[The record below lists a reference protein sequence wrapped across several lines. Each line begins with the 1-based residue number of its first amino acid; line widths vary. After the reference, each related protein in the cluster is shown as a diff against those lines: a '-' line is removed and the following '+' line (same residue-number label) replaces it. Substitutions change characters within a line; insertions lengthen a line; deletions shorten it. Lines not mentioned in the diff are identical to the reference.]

1 MSTTPTSSAN
11 DPTGDDASNVEP
23 QQMSVGRNYS
33 TVVATINSSLSYT
46 LKMMS
51 MKTMTRIQEVDKDT
65 RIQEGEKGTTI
76 QEDDI
81 TIHEGEKD
89 TRIQESKK
97 GTTTHEG
104 DKDTRIQEGD
114 KDTTIQE
121 GDRDTTI
128 APRINDQMQVPALD
142 SGDFPLVSRSKY
154 FAIPTFDVQQSYKK
168 LSNVF
173 SSAKVYP
180 TASTTAS
187 SNEQQQ
193 QQQLQQ
199 DLSQITAVQQLSE
212 MKDLPPKERFQLQ
225 VAMIIHDK
233 VELRVQDAAKLFDL
247 LDTTRTGSIGRT
259 EFISAY
265 DANPEFRRLVD
276 KYRDTALYLLTRKTL
291 VKHLLD
297 QIDSA
302 HDGQISRMEW
312 WDFVKSCIREDQV
325 HLKRLCLL
333 NKTAYGGR
341 GLETPRQGEG
351 FPSSLLCCID
361 VGWYADLWYF
371 QRNHHPLLAYLLC
384 DYGHP
389 LAYYDRFAIDFFCIS
404 FDLLVYALNH
414 VDGTAYLLAVLTA
427 ILLAVLR
434 ILLTYLFTQP
444 CLLVRHED
452 HVSCL
457 GRLYYCLVQP
467 IVDCMTSCVR
477 MLTYVLGVLF
487 LTLGII
493 ISVENVQ
500 RKFVIFWLISYGL
513 SYVTCILLDLLLTF
527 NTSATMLRFRE
538 RHVMCMGQL
547 GLSQWK
553 AQQTLV
559 KQRWLQLYSSSA
571 TTAMVADIESSADNA
586 VIQRKDRNGDGYIT
600 KLFRG

>member
-1 MSTTPTSSAN
+1 
-11 DPTGDDASNVEP
+11 
-23 QQMSVGRNYS
+23 MSVGRNYS

-51 MKTMTRIQEVDKDT
+51 MKTMTHEGEQDTAIHEGDKD
-65 RIQEGEKGTTI
+65 TTI
-76 QEDDI
+76 QEGD
-81 TIHEGEKD
+81 KD

-97 GTTTHEG
+97 GTTTH
-104 DKDTRIQEGD
+104 D
-114 KDTTIQE
+114 

-128 APRINDQMQVPALD
+128 APRTDDQMQVPALD
-142 SGDFPLVSRSKY
+142 SGDFPPVSRSKY

-193 QQQLQQ
+193 QQ
-199 DLSQITAVQQLSE
+199 DLNQITAVQQLSE

-341 GLETPRQGEG
+341 GLEAPRQGEG

-538 RHVMCMGQL
+538 RHDMCMGQM

-571 TTAMVADIESSADNA
+571 TTAVVADIESSADNA